1 MGEDINHSI
10 NLNNNNMDVVIQLV
24 PLFLSGIIGIG
35 FILIAH
41 LLSVFLL

>member
-1 MGEDINHSI
+1 MGEDVNYSI
-10 NLNNNNMDVVIQLV
+10 KLSNNNMDVVIQLV
-24 PLFLSGIIGIG
+24 PLFLSGILGIG

>member
-1 MGEDINHSI
+1 MGKDVNYSI
-10 NLNNNNMDVVIQLV
+10 NLSNNNMDVMIQLI